1 MPLQLRQIPV
11 KLRQWLLIISILGV
25 LPLFLYGQVTPS
37 IDFANH
43 TITID
48 GDKKDW
54 DELSIKINNAI
65 DLKYRNE
72 NAAQLCWDKEH
83 LYAIFEIKD
92 KNLCVNEKG
101 ENSPRLYFNDGV
113 EIYLDTK
120 NDSKSIMDKN
130 DYQFLLSINNEK
142 TVFKGDKYLINEGY
156 VVPKDN
162 ENTNIIIV
170 AMSKHIGT
178 INVVNDI
185 DSSYIM
191 EVAIPWSAIGLKPYE
206 NMYLKLDLCVN
217 DVDTFT
223 DIRAMPDTLH
233 PKSLN
238 YINLKGKTE
247 YGYPEDWTT
256 FILAGR
262 PSLVYKLTNLKMG
275 EAIPLLMLIAFVLL
289 VLIYVVYRQYKRISF
304 YKSFPTKATQDG
316 NKPHSQT
323 VSEIIETEVSKINPV
338 IEQLNAYIQDNI
350 ENNITIEDMAR
361 SCTMGIRQL
370 QRLTKSDLNLTPI
383 QHLTIMKLEKACEDL
398 KNTRSTI
405 SEIAYKYNFSDPS
418 YFSAVFK
425 KYFGLSPAEWRKR
438 EGFNN

>member
-11 KLRQWLLIISILGV
+11 KLRQWLLIISILSV
-25 LPLFLYGQVTPS
+25 LPTFLSGQDTPT

-48 GDKKDW
+48 GDKNDW
-54 DELSIKINNAI
+54 EELSIKINNAI
-65 DLKYRNE
+65 DLKYRND
-72 NAAQLCWDKEH
+72 NAAQLCWDKEN

-113 EIYLDTK
+113 EIYIDTK
-120 NDSKSIMDKN
+120 NDSKSKMDKN
-130 DYQFLLSINNEK
+130 DYQFLLSISNEK

-162 ENTNIIIV
+162 ENTNIIIM
-170 AMSKHIGT
+170 ATSKHIGT
-178 INVVNDI
+178 INAVNDV
-185 DSSYIM
+185 DSAFIM

-217 DVDTFT
+217 DIDTFT
-223 DIRAMPDTLH
+223 DIRAMPDTIH
-233 PKSLN
+233 PKSIN
-238 YINLKGKTE
+238 FINLNGKTE
-247 YGYPEDWTT
+247 YGYPDDWTT
-256 FILAGR
+256 FKLTGK
-262 PSLVYKLTNLKMG
+262 PNMVYKLTNLKMG
-275 EAIPLLMLIAFVLL
+275 EALPLLLLIAVVLL
-289 VLIYVVYRQYKRISF
+289 ILIYVVYRQYKRISF
-304 YKSFPTKATQDG
+304 YKSFPTKATQDEI
-316 NKPHSQT
+316 KPQSPTLSDTKEAQ
-323 VSEIIETEVSKINPV
+323 VLKINPV
-338 IEQLNAYIQDNI
+338 IEQLNTYIQDNI

-370 QRLTKSDLNLTPI
+370 QRLTKSELNLTPI

-398 KNTRSTI
+398 KNSKATI

-438 EGFNN
+438 EMKD